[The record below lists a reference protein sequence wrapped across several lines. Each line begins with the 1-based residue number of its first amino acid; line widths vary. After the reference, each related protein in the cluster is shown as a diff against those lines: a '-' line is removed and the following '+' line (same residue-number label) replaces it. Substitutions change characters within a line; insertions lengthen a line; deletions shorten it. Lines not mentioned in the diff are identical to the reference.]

1 MYFLIGLGIIVI
13 IVYGNML
20 YDRIKTKKNKD
31 TTDVEKSAGTA
42 DNHFAEQKETKG
54 QKTEINRQA
63 PDQDQSGSMVKT
75 AANVAFSGPTLTQMI
90 ADDLKQKKHI
100 FGLPLTLCEERGDG
114 QLIALDREDNI
125 YVIETVQRADY
136 EEFYLQILDDMAVQR
151 KRIQKN
157 AADRKVYAVVCVTT
171 LPETL
176 KLAAE
181 KDNAIRIFEM
191 SCRKML
197 LNC

>member
-1 MYFLIGLGIIVI
+1 MSRSLQVQ
-13 IVYGNML
+13 
-20 YDRIKTKKNKD
+20 R
-31 TTDVEKSAGTA
+31 
-42 DNHFAEQKETKG
+42 NHFAEQKETKG

-75 AANVAFSGPTLTQMI
+75 AANIAFSGPTLTQMI

-181 KDNAIRIFEM
+181 KDNAIRIFSYE
-191 SCRKML
+191 
-197 LNC
+197 LNFRNVM

>member
-75 AANVAFSGPTLTQMI
+75 AANIAFSGPTLTQMI

-181 KDNAIRIFEM
+181 KEQCDSNFQVVE
-191 SCRKML
+191 
-197 LNC
+197 LNFRNVM

>member
-1 MYFLIGLGIIVI
+1 M
-13 IVYGNML
+13 
-20 YDRIKTKKNKD
+20 
-31 TTDVEKSAGTA
+31 
-42 DNHFAEQKETKG
+42 
-54 QKTEINRQA
+54 
-63 PDQDQSGSMVKT
+63 
-75 AANVAFSGPTLTQMI
+75 
-90 ADDLKQKKHI
+90 
-100 FGLPLTLCEERGDG
+100 CEERGDG

-157 AADRKVYAVVCVTT
+157 TADRKVYAVVCVTT

-181 KDNAIRIFEM
+181 KDNAIRIFSYE
-191 SCRKML
+191 
-197 LNC
+197 LNFRNVM

>member
-1 MYFLIGLGIIVI
+1 MYFLIGLGIIVV

-20 YDRIKTKKNKD
+20 YDRIKAKKHKD

-42 DNHFAEQKETKG
+42 DAHLAGQNVTNG
-54 QKTEINRQA
+54 QKVEINGQA
-63 PDQDQSGSMVKT
+63 SDQDQTGGVVKT
-75 AANVAFSGPTLTQMI
+75 AVNIAFSGPTLTQMI

-100 FGLPLTLCEERGDG
+100 FGLPLTLCEEMGDG

-136 EEFYLQILDDMAVQR
+136 EELYLQVLDDMEVQR

-157 AADRKVYAVVCVTT
+157 AADRKVYAVVCVTD

-181 KDNAIRIFEM
+181 KDNAIRIFSYE
-191 SCRKML
+191 
-197 LNC
+197 LNFRNVM

>member
-100 FGLPLTLCEERGDG
+100 FGLPLTLCEEMGDG

-136 EEFYLQILDDMAVQR
+136 EELYLQVLDDMAAQR

-181 KDNAIRIFEM
+181 KDNAIRIF
-191 SCRKML
+191 S
-197 LNC
+197 

>member
-20 YDRIKTKKNKD
+20 YDRIKTMKNKD
-31 TTDVEKSAGTA
+31 ATDVEKSAGTK
-42 DNHFAEQKETKG
+42 DNYLDDQKETKG
-54 QKTEINRQA
+54 QKAEIDGQVLD
-63 PDQDQSGSMVKT
+63 PDRSGSMVKT
-75 AANVAFSGPTLTQMI
+75 AANIAFSGPTLTQMI

-100 FGLPLTLCEERGDG
+100 FGLPLTLCEEMGDG

-136 EEFYLQILDDMAVQR
+136 EELYLQVLDDMAVQR
-151 KRIQKN
+151 KRIQKST
-157 AADRKVYAVVCVTT
+157 ADRKVYAVVCVTT

-181 KDNAIRIFEM
+181 KDNAIRIFSYE
-191 SCRKML
+191 
-197 LNC
+197 LNFRNVM

>member
-20 YDRIKTKKNKD
+20 YDRITTKKNKD

-75 AANVAFSGPTLTQMI
+75 AANIAFSGPTLTQMI

-114 QLIALDREDNI
+114 
-125 YVIETVQRADY
+125 
-136 EEFYLQILDDMAVQR
+136 
-151 KRIQKN
+151 
-157 AADRKVYAVVCVTT
+157 
-171 LPETL
+171 
-176 KLAAE
+176 
-181 KDNAIRIFEM
+181 
-191 SCRKML
+191 
-197 LNC
+197 